1 MCELKMKSRLWL
13 LLVSIISL
21 LIFFGLII
29 YGLTSAPHGDGA
41 EDRGH
46 PVIPTYIISIA
57 GIILIVALIPLFY
70 YFIYNGLEKNYEK
83 NMEILSKT
91 INENKNT
98 NVKQSDNT
106 DFTKVFLKFLSYNE
120 KKVINKLIEQKGP
133 VLQSEISRLESMGKV
148 KTHRAIKDLEKKG
161 IIVVEKYGN
170 TNRIILS
177 EDLGNILLK

>member
-1 MCELKMKSRLWL
+1 MNSKMWL
-13 LLVSIISL
+13 LIISVISL
-21 LIFFGLII
+21 LSFFILII
-29 YGLTSAPHGDGA
+29 YGLTAAPHGDGA
-41 EDRGH
+41 DDRGH
-46 PVIPTYIISIA
+46 PAIPTYIISIA
-57 GIILIVALIPLFY
+57 GIVLIIALIPLFY
-70 YFIYNGLEKNYEK
+70 YLIYNGLEKNYEK

-98 NVKQSDNT
+98 DDKTSSST

-120 KKVINKLIEQKGP
+120 KKVINKIIEKKGK

-161 IIVVEKYGN
+161 IIIVEKYGN

-177 EDLGNILLK
+177 EDLSNILLK